1 MMDSIYVP
9 CIKNG
14 MNDLIGLLELDDE
27 SKKKI
32 TPVILTAGTVFSPK
46 TGKIKKDQLLDG
58 FIHNWSDSD
67 FIVDA
72 SRTDSDIK
80 SEYNEYHG
88 LVDQTDNFSRKL
100 GYYKK
105 ISSVNK
111 NLIPAVSWRPN
122 DDLKNIIQLLINL
135 KSTYEKIA
143 IIIDPNQNGSIA
155 TLDTLLCLFNDN
167 DKIKIII
174 NYGSTFNSPL
184 PSEEKVTSIIR
195 SINQRGVKDIILLSS
210 SFPHLKPTEKD
221 VWIMSPCTDLSWQLM
236 VINKND
242 TEAHVIYGDYAAN
255 SPLSPSEFIPGM
267 KIIPSATY
275 FNDGVW
281 YQIKSGGD
289 KEFSVYI
296 DIAKNI
302 LSSDFFDDFCWAT
315 NNIVKISTSKDGYGN
330 SGVWNGYKVNIH
342 IEEILRILQSNV
354 TQQIYDEDEE

>member
-1 MMDSIYVP
+1 MDSIYVP

-14 MNDLIGLLELDDE
+14 MHDLRGLIEIDSE

-32 TPVILTAGTVFSPK
+32 TPIILTAGTVFSPK
-46 TGKIKKDQLLDG
+46 TGEIKKDHLLDG
-58 FIHNWSDSD
+58 FIHNWSGGD

-80 SEYNEYHG
+80 SEYNEHHG
-88 LVDQTDNFSRKL
+88 LVDQSNNFSRKL
-100 GYYKK
+100 SYYQQ
-105 ISSVNK
+105 INSVNK
-111 NLIPAVSWRPN
+111 NLIPAVSWHSK

-135 KSTYEKIA
+135 KLTYEKIA
-143 IIIDPNQNGSIA
+143 IIVNPNQNGSLT

-167 DKIKIII
+167 DKIKVII

-184 PSEEKVTSIIR
+184 PSEEEVTSIIK
-195 SINQRGVKDIILLSS
+195 SIHQRGVEDIILLSS
-210 SFPHLKPTEKD
+210 SFPHLKPAEKD
-221 VWIMSPCTDLSWQLM
+221 EWTTSPCTDLAWQLM
-236 VINKND
+236 IINRND
-242 TEAHVIYGDYAAN
+242 TKANLIYGDYAAS
-255 SPLSPSEFIPGM
+255 SPLSASEFIPGM

-281 YQIKSGGD
+281 YQIKSGRD
-289 KEFSVYI
+289 KEFSVYV

-302 LSSDFFDDFCWAT
+302 VSNDFFDNFCWAT
-315 NNIVKISTSKDGYGN
+315 KNILKISTSKDGYGN

-354 TQQIYDEDEE
+354 MQQLYDEDEE

>member
-1 MMDSIYVP
+1 MDSIYVP

-14 MNDLIGLLELDDE
+14 MHDLRGLIELDHE

-46 TGKIKKDQLLDG
+46 TGEVKKDHLLDG
-58 FIHNWSDSD
+58 FIHNWSDGN

-80 SEYNEYHG
+80 SEYNEHHG
-88 LVDQTDNFSRKL
+88 LVDQDNNFSRKFS
-100 GYYKK
+100 YYQK

-111 NLIPAVSWRPN
+111 NLIPAVSWHAK

-143 IIIDPNQNGSIA
+143 IIVNPNQNGSLA

-167 DKIKIII
+167 EKIKVII
-174 NYGSTFNSPL
+174 NYGSIFNSTL
-184 PSEEKVTSIIR
+184 PGEESVTNIIK

-221 VWIMSPCTDLSWQLM
+221 TWMSSPCTDLAWQLM
-236 VINKND
+236 VINQND
-242 TEAHVIYGDYAAN
+242 TEADVIYGDYAAN

-275 FNDGVW
+275 FNNGVW

-289 KEFSVYI
+289 KEFVVYI
-296 DIAKNI
+296 DIAKSI

-315 NNIVKISTSKDGYGN
+315 KNIIKISTSKDGYGN

-342 IEEILRILQSNV
+342 IEEILRILQSN
-354 TQQIYDEDEE
+354 TMQQAYDEDEE